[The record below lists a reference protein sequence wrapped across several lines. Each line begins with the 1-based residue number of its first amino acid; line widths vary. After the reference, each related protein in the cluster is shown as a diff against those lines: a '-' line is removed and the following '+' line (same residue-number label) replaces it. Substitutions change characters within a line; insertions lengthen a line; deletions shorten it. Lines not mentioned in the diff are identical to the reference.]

1 FRHENQQG
9 LGADPGTSHLPPH
22 GQQSL
27 ESGELVPRA
36 SVMPPPLDPRAPA
49 ARVMPPPTTIVASE
63 PARSAPPSYAARS
76 VAAWFSDEH
85 RNVGPRVALTWA
97 SSDSLAPAPGS
108 SAWPNT
114 SASSIDSDSAS
125 PISTRTTSSRSRAN
139 QSAASA
145 EERRLWAAAPEIGDH
160 FFDPEPRIDCGLA
173 LLPPHLDDFSPDPIH
188 SPLCY
193 DGEKQIDVYAGKKI
207 YATQRPLLEWG
218 REMYGPGQFPR
229 SLTFLGASNLV
240 TPQLLVYGDFRS
252 AIAANRV
259 NGDSRSVW
267 ANRLNLDIDF
277 EITSTERF
285 HAFMG
290 PLDSGNQFTRVEYD
304 GGNVRFEPRFDPDI
318 DFAFFEGDAGAMWGG
333 FRGEVMPFTL
343 PFAAGVFPMFV
354 QNGYW
359 LNDAFLGTAV
369 TLPARNSPLLDIANY
384 DVTVFTGFDNVS
396 SPAFGNDDNVA
407 KIYGVTSWIEAYNGY
422 IELGYGFADDRSG
435 LNRSYHNITAAYSRR
450 YGAFLSNSVRV
461 IANAGQNP
469 NGVPQ
474 SADGVLLVCE
484 NSFITSQPWTTVPY
498 FNFFAGFDRPQSLA
512 RAAGA
517 GGILNHT
524 GINFETDGLT
534 GFPTLDSSANNT
546 WGGAVGLNLL
556 PQDFSQ
562 QLVAEFAFV
571 QAFGEDSVRIAPGD
585 QYGLGLRYQIP
596 ISNAVIL
603 RADAMHG
610 FLESADDVSGIRFEF
625 RHKF

>member
-1 FRHENQQG
+1 
-9 LGADPGTSHLPPH
+9 
-22 GQQSL
+22 
-27 ESGELVPRA
+27 
-36 SVMPPPLDPRAPA
+36 
-49 ARVMPPPTTIVASE
+49 
-63 PARSAPPSYAARS
+63 
-76 VAAWFSDEH
+76 
-85 RNVGPRVALTWA
+85 
-97 SSDSLAPAPGS
+97 
-108 SAWPNT
+108 
-114 SASSIDSDSAS
+114 
-125 PISTRTTSSRSRAN
+125 
-139 QSAASA
+139 
-145 EERRLWAAAPEIGDH
+145 
-160 FFDPEPRIDCGLA
+160 
-173 LLPPHLDDFSPDPIH
+173 
-188 SPLCY
+188 
-193 DGEKQIDVYAGKKI
+193 
-207 YATQRPLLEWG
+207 
-218 REMYGPGQFPR
+218 
-229 SLTFLGASNLV
+229 
-240 TPQLLVYGDFRS
+240 
-252 AIAANRV
+252 
-259 NGDSRSVW
+259 
-267 ANRLNLDIDF
+267 
-277 EITSTERF
+277 
-285 HAFMG
+285 
-290 PLDSGNQFTRVEYD
+290 
-304 GGNVRFEPRFDPDI
+304 
-318 DFAFFEGDAGAMWGG
+318 
-333 FRGEVMPFTL
+333 MPFTL